1 MRMADLVI
9 YCSVLCDNEHEF
21 STFPIN
27 PYFCGFPSKFKW
39 SDFTNVTH
47 EELPKCTGK
56 HSSFRHILKVTILL
70 IFQHILYLINLPVL
84 VIIHYPLVR

>member
-1 MRMADLVI
+1 MHQFLVTHMCISFYTGCTIFEPPAGGAFVCMRMDDLVI

-47 EELPKCTGK
+47 EELPKCTGQ
-56 HSSFRHILKVTILL
+56 HS
-70 IFQHILYLINLPVL
+70 
-84 VIIHYPLVR
+84 